1 MTKNIRRRII
11 MKNYREIN
19 SEMHKTGI
27 FEFLDKNGLK
37 KEYNGEDCVAGNKP
51 DCIFCLLPDYNLRLA
66 LYQLIKN
73 STFKKVEMYQ
83 DVLLRKAE
91 KTNDE
96 KLERLSSIINASLSY

>member
-1 MTKNIRRRII
+1 M
-11 MKNYREIN
+11 
-19 SEMHKTGI
+19 
-27 FEFLDKNGLK
+27 
-37 KEYNGEDCVAGNKP
+37 
-51 DCIFCLLPDYNLRLA
+51 A
-66 LYQLIKN
+66 LEKVIKN